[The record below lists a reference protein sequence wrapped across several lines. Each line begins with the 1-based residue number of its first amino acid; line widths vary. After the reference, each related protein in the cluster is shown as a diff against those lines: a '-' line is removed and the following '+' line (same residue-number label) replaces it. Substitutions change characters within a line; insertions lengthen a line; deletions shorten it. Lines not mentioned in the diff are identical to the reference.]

1 MAEDNKPFIEE
12 VKDYI
17 KVEVD
22 ILKISL
28 LEKISKL
35 MTFVIGIVL
44 AAIMATVAI
53 AYFSVMLFNL
63 FNQMTDSV
71 FWATIIMIVLFIAL
85 SIMIIAFSERL
96 FLNFFIKKVYKLLFQ
111 SDDNLTD
118 MAADNEK
125 KHNNNT
131 DRKSTRL
138 NSVTDQSRMPSS
150 A

>member
-17 KVEVD
+17 KVEID
-22 ILKISL
+22 ILKINL

-118 MAADNEK
+118 TTADNEK

-131 DRKSTRL
+131 S
-138 NSVTDQSRMPSS
+138 QQ
-150 A
+150 

>member
-118 MAADNEK
+118 TTAGNEK
-125 KHNNNT
+125 KHNNNIP
-131 DRKSTRL
+131 
-138 NSVTDQSRMPSS
+138 QQ
-150 A
+150 

>member
-17 KVEVD
+17 KVEID
-22 ILKISL
+22 ILKINL

-63 FNQMTDSV
+63 FNQITDSV

-111 SDDNLTD
+111 SDDNLIDKT
-118 MAADNEK
+118 ADNEK

-131 DRKSTRL
+131 S
-138 NSVTDQSRMPSS
+138 QQ
-150 A
+150 

>member
-17 KVEVD
+17 KVEID
-22 ILKISL
+22 ILKINL

-111 SDDNLTD
+111 SNDNLTD
-118 MAADNEK
+118 KTTDAEK
-125 KHNNNT
+125 NHNNNT
-131 DRKSTRL
+131 L
-138 NSVTDQSRMPSS
+138 QQ
-150 A
+150 

>member
-28 LEKISKL
+28 LEKVSKL

-111 SDDNLTD
+111 SDDNLTNTT
-118 MAADNEK
+118 ADNEK
-125 KHNNNT
+125 K
-131 DRKSTRL
+131 
-138 NSVTDQSRMPSS
+138 

>member
-17 KVEVD
+17 KVEID
-22 ILKISL
+22 ILKINL

-63 FNQMTDSV
+63 FNQMTNSV

-111 SDDNLTD
+111 SNDNLTD
-118 MAADNEK
+118 KTTDTEK
-125 KHNNNT
+125 NHNNNT
-131 DRKSTRL
+131 L
-138 NSVTDQSRMPSS
+138 QQ
-150 A
+150 

>member
-17 KVEVD
+17 KVEID
-22 ILKISL
+22 ILKINL

-63 FNQMTDSV
+63 FNQMTNSV

-111 SDDNLTD
+111 SNDNLTD
-118 MAADNEK
+118 KTMDDEK
-125 KHNNNT
+125 NHNNNT
-131 DRKSTRL
+131 L
-138 NSVTDQSRMPSS
+138 QQ
-150 A
+150 

>member
-17 KVEVD
+17 KVEID
-22 ILKISL
+22 ILKINL

-63 FNQMTDSV
+63 FNQMTNSV

-111 SDDNLTD
+111 SNDNFTDKTTDD
-118 MAADNEK
+118 EK
-125 KHNNNT
+125 NHNNNT
-131 DRKSTRL
+131 L
-138 NSVTDQSRMPSS
+138 QQ
-150 A
+150 

>member
-1 MAEDNKPFIEE
+1 MPEDNKPFIED

-17 KVEVD
+17 KVEID
-22 ILKISL
+22 ILKINL

-63 FNQMTDSV
+63 FNQITDSV

-125 KHNNNT
+125 KHNNNIP
-131 DRKSTRL
+131 
-138 NSVTDQSRMPSS
+138 QQ
-150 A
+150 

>member
-17 KVEVD
+17 KVEID
-22 ILKISL
+22 ILKINL

-111 SDDNLTD
+111 SNDNLTYKTTD
-118 MAADNEK
+118 AEK
-125 KHNNNT
+125 NHNNNT
-131 DRKSTRL
+131 L
-138 NSVTDQSRMPSS
+138 QQ
-150 A
+150 

>member
-1 MAEDNKPFIEE
+1 MAENNKPFIEE

-118 MAADNEK
+118 TTADNEK
-125 KHNNNT
+125 KHNNNIP
-131 DRKSTRL
+131 
-138 NSVTDQSRMPSS
+138 QQ
-150 A
+150 

>member
-1 MAEDNKPFIEE
+1 MAEDNKPFIKE

-17 KVEVD
+17 KVEID
-22 ILKISL
+22 ILKINL

-118 MAADNEK
+118 TTADNEK
-125 KHNNNT
+125 KHNNNI
-131 DRKSTRL
+131 S
-138 NSVTDQSRMPSS
+138 QQ
-150 A
+150 

>member
-17 KVEVD
+17 KVEID
-22 ILKISL
+22 ILKINL
-28 LEKISKL
+28 IEKISKL

-63 FNQMTDSV
+63 FNQMTNSV

-111 SDDNLTD
+111 SNDNLTD
-118 MAADNEK
+118 KTTDDEK
-125 KHNNNT
+125 NHNNNT
-131 DRKSTRL
+131 L
-138 NSVTDQSRMPSS
+138 QQ
-150 A
+150 

>member
-17 KVEVD
+17 KVEID
-22 ILKISL
+22 ILKINL

-111 SDDNLTD
+111 SNDNLTD
-118 MAADNEK
+118 KTADNEK

-131 DRKSTRL
+131 L
-138 NSVTDQSRMPSS
+138 QQ
-150 A
+150 

>member
-17 KVEVD
+17 KVEID
-22 ILKISL
+22 ILKINL

-118 MAADNEK
+118 TTADSEK
-125 KHNNNT
+125 KHNNNIP
-131 DRKSTRL
+131 
-138 NSVTDQSRMPSS
+138 QQ
-150 A
+150 

>member
-17 KVEVD
+17 KVEID
-22 ILKISL
+22 ILKINL

-63 FNQMTDSV
+63 FNQMTNSV

-111 SDDNLTD
+111 SNDNLIDKT
-118 MAADNEK
+118 ADNEK

-131 DRKSTRL
+131 S
-138 NSVTDQSRMPSS
+138 QQ
-150 A
+150 

>member
-71 FWATIIMIVLFIAL
+71 FWATIIMIVLFIVL

-118 MAADNEK
+118 TTADNEK
-125 KHNNNT
+125 KHNNNIP
-131 DRKSTRL
+131 
-138 NSVTDQSRMPSS
+138 QQ
-150 A
+150 

>member
-17 KVEVD
+17 KVEID
-22 ILKISL
+22 ILKINL

-63 FNQMTDSV
+63 FNQITDSV

-125 KHNNNT
+125 KHNNNIP
-131 DRKSTRL
+131 
-138 NSVTDQSRMPSS
+138 QQ
-150 A
+150 

>member
-1 MAEDNKPFIEE
+1 MAEDNRTFIEE

-17 KVEVD
+17 KVEID
-22 ILKISL
+22 ILKINL

-118 MAADNEK
+118 TTADNEK
-125 KHNNNT
+125 KHNNNIP
-131 DRKSTRL
+131 
-138 NSVTDQSRMPSS
+138 QQ
-150 A
+150 

>member
-1 MAEDNKPFIEE
+1 MAEDNKPFIED

-17 KVEVD
+17 KVEID
-22 ILKISL
+22 ILKINL

-63 FNQMTDSV
+63 FNQITDSV

-111 SDDNLTD
+111 SNDNLIDKT
-118 MAADNEK
+118 ADNEK

-131 DRKSTRL
+131 S
-138 NSVTDQSRMPSS
+138 QQ
-150 A
+150 

>member
-17 KVEVD
+17 KVEID
-22 ILKISL
+22 ILKINL

-63 FNQMTDSV
+63 FNQITDSV

-111 SDDNLTD
+111 SNDNLTD
-118 MAADNEK
+118 KTMDDEK
-125 KHNNNT
+125 NHNNNT
-131 DRKSTRL
+131 L
-138 NSVTDQSRMPSS
+138 QQ
-150 A
+150 

>member
-17 KVEVD
+17 KVEID
-22 ILKISL
+22 ILKINL

-111 SDDNLTD
+111 SNDNLTYKITD
-118 MAADNEK
+118 DEK
-125 KHNNNT
+125 NHNNNT
-131 DRKSTRL
+131 L
-138 NSVTDQSRMPSS
+138 QQ
-150 A
+150 

>member
-1 MAEDNKPFIEE
+1 MDEDNKPFIED

-111 SDDNLTD
+111 SDDNLIDTT
-118 MAADNEK
+118 ADNEK

-131 DRKSTRL
+131 L
-138 NSVTDQSRMPSS
+138 QQ
-150 A
+150 

>member
-17 KVEVD
+17 KVEID
-22 ILKISL
+22 ILKINL

-63 FNQMTDSV
+63 FNQMTNSV

-111 SDDNLTD
+111 SNDNLTD
-118 MAADNEK
+118 KTTDDEK
-125 KHNNNT
+125 NHNNNT
-131 DRKSTRL
+131 L
-138 NSVTDQSRMPSS
+138 QQ
-150 A
+150 

>member
-63 FNQMTDSV
+63 FNQMTFGILGYYHYDSAV
-71 FWATIIMIVLFIAL
+71 HRIVD
-85 SIMIIAFSERL
+85 
-96 FLNFFIKKVYKLLFQ
+96 Y
-111 SDDNLTD
+111 DN
-118 MAADNEK
+118 
-125 KHNNNT
+125 
-131 DRKSTRL
+131 RF
-138 NSVTDQSRMPSS
+138 
-150 A
+150 

>member
-63 FNQMTDSV
+63 FNQITDSV

-111 SDDNLTD
+111 SNDNLIDKT
-118 MAADNEK
+118 ADNEK

-131 DRKSTRL
+131 S
-138 NSVTDQSRMPSS
+138 QQ
-150 A
+150 

>member
-17 KVEVD
+17 KVEID
-22 ILKISL
+22 ILKINL

-63 FNQMTDSV
+63 FNQITDSV
-71 FWATIIMIVLFIAL
+71 FWATIIMIVLFIAM

-111 SDDNLTD
+111 SNDNLIDKT
-118 MAADNEK
+118 ADNEK

-131 DRKSTRL
+131 S
-138 NSVTDQSRMPSS
+138 QQ
-150 A
+150 

>member
-22 ILKISL
+22 ILKINL

-35 MTFVIGIVL
+35 MTFFIGIVL

-118 MAADNEK
+118 TTADNEK
-125 KHNNNT
+125 KHNNNIP
-131 DRKSTRL
+131 
-138 NSVTDQSRMPSS
+138 QQ
-150 A
+150 

>member
-17 KVEVD
+17 KVEID
-22 ILKISL
+22 ILKINL

-111 SDDNLTD
+111 SNDNLIDKT
-118 MAADNEK
+118 ADNEK

-131 DRKSTRL
+131 S
-138 NSVTDQSRMPSS
+138 QQ
-150 A
+150 

>member
-17 KVEVD
+17 KVEID
-22 ILKISL
+22 ILKINL

-71 FWATIIMIVLFIAL
+71 FWATIIMIVLF
-85 SIMIIAFSERL
+85 
-96 FLNFFIKKVYKLLFQ
+96 Q

-131 DRKSTRL
+131 S
-138 NSVTDQSRMPSS
+138 QQ
-150 A
+150 

>member
-17 KVEVD
+17 KVEID
-22 ILKISL
+22 ILKINL

-118 MAADNEK
+118 TTADNEK
-125 KHNNNT
+125 KHNNNI
-131 DRKSTRL
+131 S
-138 NSVTDQSRMPSS
+138 QQ
-150 A
+150 

>member
-28 LEKISKL
+28 LEKVSKL

-63 FNQMTDSV
+63 FNQITDSV

-125 KHNNNT
+125 KHNNNIP
-131 DRKSTRL
+131 
-138 NSVTDQSRMPSS
+138 QQ
-150 A
+150 

>member
-17 KVEVD
+17 KVEID
-22 ILKISL
+22 ILKINL

-71 FWATIIMIVLFIAL
+71 FWATVIMIVLFIAL

-118 MAADNEK
+118 KTTDYEK

-131 DRKSTRL
+131 S
-138 NSVTDQSRMPSS
+138 QQ
-150 A
+150 

>member
-35 MTFVIGIVL
+35 MTFVVGIVL

-63 FNQMTDSV
+63 FNQITDSV

-85 SIMIIAFSERL
+85 SIMIITFSERL

-118 MAADNEK
+118 TTADNEK
-125 KHNNNT
+125 SITTISHNNE
-131 DRKSTRL
+131 S
-138 NSVTDQSRMPSS
+138 
-150 A
+150 

>member
-17 KVEVD
+17 KVEID
-22 ILKISL
+22 ILKINL

-63 FNQMTDSV
+63 FNQITDSV
-71 FWATIIMIVLFIAL
+71 FWATIIMIVLFIAM

-111 SDDNLTD
+111 SNDNLTD
-118 MAADNEK
+118 KTADNEK

-131 DRKSTRL
+131 S
-138 NSVTDQSRMPSS
+138 QQ
-150 A
+150 

>member
-17 KVEVD
+17 KVEID
-22 ILKISL
+22 ILKINL

-63 FNQMTDSV
+63 FNQITDSV

-118 MAADNEK
+118 KTADNEK

-131 DRKSTRL
+131 S
-138 NSVTDQSRMPSS
+138 QQ
-150 A
+150 

>member
-118 MAADNEK
+118 TTADNEK
-125 KHNNNT
+125 KHNNNI
-131 DRKSTRL
+131 S
-138 NSVTDQSRMPSS
+138 QQ
-150 A
+150 